1 MEGFDFHSLA
11 RKDLQALCK
20 QNKIPA
26 NLTNVAMADSLQ
38 SLQQVEGLD
47 ELIEALKSDPHRSP
61 GKTVPGTPVVPPS
74 GRRSTVR
81 SKPAIVEP
89 VTRTRRTT
97 RKTAAP
103 GAVAETPVTAVS
115 RRKVPVP
122 EASKFSLEGEGV
134 GVVEKT
140 KAASVAK
147 SVQSGSSSVAT
158 SIHKDEKSF
167 QNVYSSRRSVR
178 LLEKS
183 MAKICLNEGDAAG
196 DDSSIAPKE
205 ETHVSCGNLDSL
217 LENESEI
224 QEGVSADHA
233 NISSESVK
241 SDDMS
246 VVPSLGSQEENVD
259 MNSDVV
265 EPLPKAD
272 CHNGNEAS
280 SNVNK
285 NESIDETVSQEDVEK
300 TVSSLSENETGM
312 NCDLQA
318 DEGNKDEVEEKQCID
333 PVVCDNVQDHEA
345 DHLQVNTQEEA
356 VDLNN
361 ESLKESE
368 PDDIP
373 MELSNPDAP
382 SIGNRS
388 PDTETKMDA
397 EVQLNG
403 RQIAASAENMPGS
416 PNLSDWSGGSFDEW
430 LAKEQQK
437 NIDEAG
443 PAAVSTPRPALKSIV
458 VMGSNSHHVSSAA
471 LQVSED
477 TTSPAVAE
485 TKHIMHTDDDSE
497 DHDGMK
503 LDGIQGDVVVDSE
516 EFVTITQPAA
526 ADASLISGN
535 MKLSSPFAADA
546 LRGQFPRP
554 SLSANKQQA
563 IQKSRADIAS
573 EINKENVDNWEIMG
587 KEETGKDEATMTTK
601 KEGSKELEELSMR
614 QLEKMLKEKLQLAN
628 KKTEKVEEKRQ
639 AMQRL
644 PENRMPVGETDR
656 KN

>member
-38 SLQQVEGLD
+38 ALQQVEGLD

-103 GAVAETPVTAVS
+103 EAGAVAETPVTAVS

-147 SVQSGSSSVAT
+147 SVQKGSSSVAT

-183 MAKICLNEGDAAG
+183 MAKICLNEGAAAG

-259 MNSDVV
+259 MNSEVV

-272 CHNGNEAS
+272 YHNGKEAA

-285 NESIDETVSQEDVEK
+285 NESIDETVSLEDVEK

-318 DEGNKDEVEEKQCID
+318 DEGNKDEVEEKQYID

-345 DHLQVNTQEEA
+345 
-356 VDLNN
+356 
-361 ESLKESE
+361 LKESE

-373 MELSNPDAP
+373 MELSNPDAS

-403 RQIAASAENMPGS
+403 GQLAACAENMPGS

-477 TTSPAVAE
+477 TTSPAVTE
-485 TKHIMHTDDDSE
+485 TKPMIHTDEDSE
-497 DHDGMK
+497 DHNGMK
-503 LDGIQGDVVVDSE
+503 LDGIQGDIEVDSE
-516 EFVTITQPAA
+516 EVVVTITQPAA
-526 ADASLISGN
+526 AGAASLISGN

-546 LRGQFPRP
+546 LQGQFPRP
-554 SLSANKQQA
+554 SLLSANKQQT
-563 IQKSRADIAS
+563 IQKNRADISS
-573 EINKENVDNWEIMG
+573 EINKENVDNWEIMR
-587 KEETGKDEATMTTK
+587 KEETGKDEATMTAK

-628 KKTEKVEEKRQ
+628 KKTEKQVEEKRQ